1 MKAIQVKYLA
11 PTNTKGSR
19 YKAFIGDGISLT
31 IDQDYSLDYP
41 ENMMLAA
48 KMLAQKLEWK
58 GEFVG
63 GTLPNGDMVFI
74 MKKSYRE
81 FTA

>member
-1 MKAIQVKYLA
+1 MKAIQVKYLE
-11 PTNTKGSR
+11 PTNHRGSR
-19 YKAFIGDGISLT
+19 YKAFTGERISLT
-31 IDQDYSLDYP
+31 IDVVCSFDYP
-41 ENMMLAA
+41 ENMALVA

-74 MKKSYRE
+74 MKNC
-81 FTA
+81 